1 MIKVFVIVPQRLKN
15 MTIILT
21 FDLIWFLQ
29 ENYVWYF
36 FNKLSSFALFFLSNN
51 VSDSKCTHLF
61 GGLISNIL
69 HFGIGFSKS

>member
-1 MIKVFVIVPQRLKN
+1 MVKVFVIVPQRFKN

-36 FNKLSSFALFFLSNN
+36 FNKFSSFALFFLSNN
-51 VSDSKCTHLF
+51 VSDSKCTHSVVIPL
-61 GGLISNIL
+61 LSPYTYV
-69 HFGIGFSKS
+69 

>member
-1 MIKVFVIVPQRLKN
+1 MVKVFVIVPQRLKN

-36 FNKLSSFALFFLSNN
+36 FNKFSSFALFFLSNN
-51 VSDSKCTHLF
+51 VSDSKLMYSQCSHPF
-61 GGLISNIL
+61 IL
-69 HFGIGFSKS
+69 SPYMYV